1 MSDRIK
7 KILLY
12 GIAAPMFFLFSVV
25 VGAYWTFPYDHL
37 RDFIVQE
44 AERDGSIQLEIGSL
58 EPSWITGVELE
69 DVAVSTVPEGDAEP
83 QRMQIP
89 HAEARVSLLSL
100 MGGSTAVSYG
110 LELPGNGTIEGEYEA
125 SEEATHVVANLDN
138 VRLAAIGP
146 LSSTIGLPVYGTA
159 DGEIDMT
166 IGAEA
171 VNTEGTAELTIEDLA
186 FADGETPLEIDG
198 LGAGG
203 GLTLERLELGTLT
216 FRLETERGNGQIETL
231 HAAGEH
237 AELWGTGSLR
247 LAQPFE
253 RSSIDMLFRIAF
265 ADAYKNSSPR
275 MQGLFALLEVNP
287 QVRPART
294 PDGAFQWRITGS
306 MGGRIR
312 MVPNGRAP
320 MPEAE

>member
-1 MSDRIK
+1 MSDRLK

-12 GIAAPMFFLFSVV
+12 AVAAPLFFLFSLV
-25 VGAYWTFPYDHL
+25 VGAYWTFPYDHV

-44 AERDGSIQLEIGSL
+44 VERGGTTQLEIGSL
-58 EPSWITGVELE
+58 EPSWVTGVELE
-69 DVAVSTVPEGDAEP
+69 DVTVSTVPEDDSEP
-83 QRMQIP
+83 QRMVIP
-89 HAEARVSLLSL
+89 HAQARVSLLSL
-100 MGGSTAVSYG
+100 LGGSTALTYSV
-110 LELPGNGTIEGEYEA
+110 ELPGNGSIEGEYEA
-125 SEEATHVVANLDN
+125 TEETTHVVASLDN

-146 LSSTIGLPVYGTA
+146 LSSSIGLPVYGTA
-159 DGEIDMT
+159 EGEIDMT

-186 FADGETPLEIDG
+186 LADGETPLVIQNMG
-198 LGAGG
+198 SQ
-203 GLTLERLELGTLT
+203 GLTLERMELGTLT
-216 FRLETERGNGQIETL
+216 FRLEAERGNGQIEAL

-253 RSSIDMLFRIAF
+253 RSSLDILFRIAF

-294 PDGAFQWRITGS
+294 PNGAFQWRITGS

-312 MVPNGRAP
+312 MVPSGRAP

>member
-1 MSDRIK
+1 MSDRAK

-12 GIAAPMFFLFSVV
+12 AVAAPLFFLFSLVA
-25 VGAYWTFPYDHL
+25 GAYWTFPYDHV

-44 AERDGSIQLEIGSL
+44 VERGGTTQLEIGSL

-69 DVAVSTVPEGDAEP
+69 DVVVSTIPEGDAEP
-83 QRMQIP
+83 QRMEIP
-89 HAEARVSLLSL
+89 HAEARVSILSL
-100 MGGSTAVSYG
+100 LGGSTALTYSA
-110 LELPGNGTIEGEYEA
+110 ELPGNGTIEGEYEA
-125 SEEATHVVANLDN
+125 SEEATHVVASIDN

-146 LSSTIGLPVYGTA
+146 LSSSIGLPVYGTA

-166 IGAEA
+166 IGVEA
-171 VNTEGTAELTIEDLA
+171 VNTEGTVELTVEDLA
-186 FADGETPLEIDG
+186 LADGETPLVIEN
-198 LGAGG
+198 LGSQ
-203 GLTLERLELGTLT
+203 GLTLERMELGTLT
-216 FRLETERGNGQIETL
+216 FRLEAERGNGQIETL

-253 RSSIDMLFRIAF
+253 RSSLDILFRIAF

-275 MQGLFALLEVNP
+275 LQGLFALLEVNP

-294 PDGAFQWRITGS
+294 PTGAFQWRITGS

-312 MVPNGRAP
+312 MVPSGRAP